1 MPMDASKYPKSAH
14 YEDKRSEYMPPPD
27 DAGLIDE
34 FTFDPAVMNKMSR
47 SELKRCVVAT
57 LTAFWQADAAYQE
70 LKSKLL

>member
-1 MPMDASKYPKSAH
+1 MDAKKYPKSTH
-14 YEDKRSEYMPPPD
+14 YEKARADYMLPSE

-47 SELKRCVVAT
+47 CELKRSVAAT

-70 LKSKLL
+70 LKAQLPQ